1 MKQFNELNHS
11 VTRIFCQDDNGNT
24 SSGTGFITA
33 IHDNGETHNPILVT
47 NKHVI
52 DGQSKIQICF
62 NIRNEDGTISPKNHV
77 YIALPSQEHWFFHPD
92 SDIDLC
98 ALPIGRYL
106 MNQRNLGK
114 DVIWKTVHPTWIPS
128 KETLQNLDTVEDI
141 IMIGYP
147 IGIWDEV
154 NNRPLFRKGI
164 TATHPSLN
172 FNGRRDF
179 MVDIAA
185 FPGSSGSPIFAYK
198 EGFNVVNSI
207 GDKLVNKDGKF
218 YLIGVL
224 YAGPMFDAKGSIQVK
239 TIPTTQGYEINSKI
253 PTNLGYAIPSYIIKD
268 FEEIIPKIKTATNTQ

>member
-1 MKQFNELNHS
+1 MKQFDELNHS
-11 VTRIFCQDDNGNT
+11 VTRIFCRDKDGNT

-52 DGQSKIQICF
+52 EGQSEILVCF
-62 NIRNEDGTISPKNHV
+62 NIRNEDGTITPKNHV
-77 YIALPSQEHWFFHPD
+77 YINLPPQSKWHYHPD
-92 SDIDLC
+92 NDIDLC
-98 ALPIGRYL
+98 AIPIGGYL
-106 MNQRNLGK
+106 MQQRQLGK
-114 DVIWKTVHPTWIPS
+114 DVVWKTVHPTLIPD
-128 KETLQNLDTVEDI
+128 KETLSTLDTVEDI

-147 IGIWDEV
+147 IGIWDEI

-164 TATHPSLN
+164 TATHPYLD

-198 EGFNVVNSI
+198 EGFNVVNSV

-218 YLIGVL
+218 YLIGIL
-224 YAGPMFDAKGSIQVK
+224 YAGPMFDAKGSIHVK

-253 PTNLGYAIPSYIIKD
+253 PTNLGDAIPSYILKD
-268 FEEIIPKIKTATNTQ
+268 FETLIPIIK